1 MIETNLIPFTFAKDE
16 LELSLVVH
24 TDKRPGKEHYKPLMK
39 EKFPETLLKGNEKRL
54 KKIERLYTNF
64 GEPDKVDFKTTI
76 KLSEQ
81 PMFSLHVPDPYY
93 LDKKVKMV
101 ELFSYHKLGL
111 TNKYTH
117 MFGDS

>member
-39 EKFPETLLKGNEKRL
+39 DEFPETLLKGNEKRL

-81 PMFSLHVPDPYY
+81 PMFSLHYAQPHHLV
-93 LDKKVKMV
+93 
-101 ELFSYHKLGL
+101 
-111 TNKYTH
+111 
-117 MFGDS
+117 